1 MTPYHALV
9 IELLTRTGGVT
20 GSLYRVEAKTSPDAV
35 AKICSA
41 LGCGQG
47 RVYLLS
53 EEETAV
59 WESGGVKVKT
69 ILAE

>member
-1 MTPYHALV
+1 MTTYNALV
-9 IELLTRTGGVT
+9 INLLTRTGGVH
-20 GSLYRVEAKTSPDAV
+20 GPLCRVEAESGAEAV

-59 WESGGVKVKT
+59 WETEGVKVET
-69 ILAE
+69 I